1 MLKNKI
7 LIDVIGLLSIA
18 LVAVVGYKLSPMLLP
33 KADVTVQPDAACD
46 LNRSPCSAVLPGGG
60 KLTLV
65 LSPRPIPM
73 VKPFKVEVRFE
84 GFAAERVEVDFS
96 GVDMN
101 MGLNRP
107 VLANVGNGVFAGE
120 GTLPVCVTGRMAW
133 QATLLIETAKE
144 RIAVPFRFDSQD
156 HE

>member
-18 LVAVVGYKLSPMLLP
+18 LVAVVGYKLSPLLLP
-33 KADVTVQPDAACD
+33 KADVTVQPDAPCD
-46 LNRSPCSAVLPGGG
+46 LNRAPCTAALPEGG
-60 KLTLV
+60 KLTLA
-65 LSPRPIPM
+65 LSPRPVPM